1 MLNLAILSSGNSS
14 DLPSIQKEIK
24 SWILKWKVKI
34 SCWIVNKEWI
44 WAIKKFQ
51 SLNVPYFQ
59 ILTKW
64 KDRNEV
70 YQKIDHIIKSEN
82 IDLIICI
89 WWMNIM
95 PEFFVKNWE
104 WKILNI
110 HPSLLPKFPWANA
123 IKDAIQAW
131 EKIIG
136 CTVHFIDKWVDTWE
150 IILQKKVEIFSW
162 ENMEEIKKKI
172 QNAEQKIYSKA
183 ILKVVNSL

>member
-1 MLNLAILSSGNSS
+1 M
-14 DLPSIQKEIK
+14 Q
-24 SWILKWKVKI
+24 
-34 SCWIVNKEWI
+34 
-44 WAIKKFQ
+44 
-51 SLNVPYFQ
+51 
-59 ILTKW
+59 TK
-64 KDRNEV
+64 
-70 YQKIDHIIKSEN
+70 
-82 IDLIICI
+82 
-89 WWMNIM
+89 
-95 PEFFVKNWE
+95 VKNWE